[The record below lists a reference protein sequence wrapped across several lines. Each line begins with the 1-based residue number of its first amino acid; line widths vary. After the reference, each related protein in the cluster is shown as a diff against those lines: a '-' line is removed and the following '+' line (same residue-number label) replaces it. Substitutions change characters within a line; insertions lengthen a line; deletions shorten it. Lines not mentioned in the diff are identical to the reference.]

1 MTMKRILATILV
13 LLTTSMLSTA
23 VAQEYTPEETVVGLT
38 MLFAVEN
45 DALLGC
51 PAELGEYDACAQLS
65 YSTQFMT
72 RTLVDRWF
80 RGFSDTRWLTGWMGD
95 DVVVVRMFA
104 LDDYPGEV
112 FGVAVGEVGSGTV
125 IVFQWAD
132 E

>member
-13 LLTTSMLSTA
+13 LLATSMLSTA
-23 VAQEYTPEETVVGLT
+23 VAQEYTPQETAVGLT

-51 PAELGEYDACAQLS
+51 PDGITAYETCAQLS
-65 YSTQFMT
+65 YSTLFMSRT
-72 RTLVDRWF
+72 RVDMWMRE
-80 RGFSDTRWLTGWMGD
+80 FSDTHWLTGWMGD
-95 DVVVVRMFA
+95 DVAVVRMFA
-104 LDDYPGEV
+104 LDGYPGEV
-112 FGVAVGEVGSGTV
+112 FAVVVGDLGNGTV